1 MSCAFFIFCVGLDE
15 CQQWLLMAAPSW
27 TSIRY
32 MQFTAATLLTH
43 PILSLRPLPP
53 ACLHL
58 KCCMQLTIGISLSP
72 TMNLILLLILF
83 FFHDTRLHNI
93 NIILTPHSLHYCT
106 RMSRLFLNPASSDAN
121 KEVSHAKRRPG
132 MMSLPHFTLQL
143 SSLSIKG

>member
-1 MSCAFFIFCVGLDE
+1 MSMPLSYRHGIVGEL
-15 CQQWLLMAAPSW
+15 CLFHLLCGTGRMPAMAADGCSKLD
-27 TSIRY
+27 IN
-32 MQFTAATLLTH
+32 
-43 PILSLRPLPP
+43 SLH
-53 ACLHL
+53 AIH
-58 KCCMQLTIGISLSP
+58 CCMQLTIGISLSP